1 MIESLHG
8 TLLSKEAVFAVIDVG
23 GVGYGVHITL
33 STFEDLPDVGGDVTL
48 FTHLHVREDAM
59 QLFGFRHAA
68 ERRMFRQLQGISG
81 IGARMALN
89 ILSGVAPDEL
99 RRRVTTGDVAA
110 LTRIPGIG
118 RKTAERI
125 VVELR
130 DSFAREGGGAESA
143 ADASSS
149 VRDEAMMALQAL
161 GYPRNAAEK
170 ALAAVQRMGESGD
183 FPASELIKKA
193 LQQLNSR

>member
-1 MIESLHG
+1 
-8 TLLSKEAVFAVIDVG
+8 
-23 GVGYGVHITL
+23 
-33 STFEDLPDVGGDVTL
+33 
-48 FTHLHVREDAM
+48 
-59 QLFGFRHAA
+59 
-68 ERRMFRQLQGISG
+68 MFRRLQGISG

-99 RRRVTTGDVAA
+99 RRRVTTGDVVA

-125 VVELR
+125 IVELR
-130 DSFAREGGGAESA
+130 DSFAREGGGEESA
-143 ADASSS
+143 AGKVSSA
-149 VRDEAMMALQAL
+149 RDEALMALQAL

-170 ALAAVQRMGESGD
+170 ALAAVQRMGENTD
-183 FPASELIKKA
+183 FPPSELIKKA